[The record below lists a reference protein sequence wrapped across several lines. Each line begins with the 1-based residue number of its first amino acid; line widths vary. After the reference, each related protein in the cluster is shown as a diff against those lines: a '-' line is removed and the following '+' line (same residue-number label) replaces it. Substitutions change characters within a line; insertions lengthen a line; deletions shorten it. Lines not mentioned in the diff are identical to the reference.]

1 MAGDLPEVPSE
12 AKTFNELT
20 AWAAKH
26 GQSESLQTLVSAA
39 KAKDWDTALDA
50 VHRLEDYAD
59 LAQKTE
65 ALGKHFDTIDKLG
78 KAVEIA
84 QAVERGDLEYA
95 GAKLGAEVVDGV
107 ASGYLDSLGP
117 GGVMLNYAVHETGEA
132 LSEKLTEYQQ
142 FGPDGQLRE
151 ASATE
156 GAMGAYQSTKD
167 FLDVG
172 MRERIDAGQ
181 SPAQA
186 QQWAREYMESHA
198 GVWQNL
204 GDLEG
209 AGPSFTERFEQDLQ
223 WVEERSEA
231 LAGGDEVALEV
242 TVAEPGVLA
251 MVESARPVA
260 EAAVLTD
267 MEVETEIL
275 HADPGDAYVASGV
288 ERLSAEREGAG
299 SSMLDGALDGVDVY
313 EFAAPDAPSISE
325 HLEPEP
331 AEDDTIYD

>member
-1 MAGDLPEVPSE
+1 MGDEIPEVPSE
-12 AKTFNELT
+12 AKTFNDLA

-26 GQSESLQTLVSAA
+26 GQSESLDMLVSAA
-39 KAKDWDTALDA
+39 KSKDWDAALDA

-59 LAQKTE
+59 LADKTE

-84 QAVERGDLEYA
+84 QAVERGDYEYA

-117 GGVMLNYAVHETGEA
+117 GGVMLNYAVHETGDA

-142 FGPDGQLRE
+142 FGPDAGLNR
-151 ASATE
+151 ASANE

-167 FLDVG
+167 FLDAG

-198 GVWQNL
+198 GVWNNL
-204 GDLEG
+204 GDVEG
-209 AGPSFTERFEQDLQ
+209 AGKAFTERFEQDLHWIEQ
-223 WVEERSEA
+223 RSEA
-231 LAGGDEVALEV
+231 LGKGDETAADLEV
-242 TVAEPGVLA
+242 TVAAPEVLA
-251 MVESARPVA
+251 MADPPDPQAVVTVLADSQVEG
-260 EAAVLTD
+260 
-267 MEVETEIL
+267 EIL
-275 HADPGDAYVASGV
+275 QAELDDA
-288 ERLSAEREGAG
+288 
-299 SSMLDGALDGVDVY
+299 DVY
-313 EFAAPDAPSISE
+313 EMAESE
-325 HLEPEP
+325 EYSDDEYS
-331 AEDDTIYD
+331 EDSLHD